1 MPTVF
6 IYLLFPHPCIFTS
19 LNFHK
24 KCDSFLLS
32 YLLFFL
38 SIFSDYSTTS
48 IISFHLCLYL
58 CFLLFFPLSSSPRDF
73 RPSSCR
79 LACCWSSQCES
90 TRCLHSCTL
99 PVPASVPAQQTVVG
113 ASRCSSWCKTAQNCT
128 KQSQRSANM
137 LHSIIIADF
146 SLDLI
151 AIFLFVFCFCFVLRF
166 CLFCIAFF
174 VPFFLLFTVS
184 FFFSP
189 KKRLKKFLTCLH
201 QRLQIR
207 RCQGQ
212 IWQCWSSPRPN
223 ELLRSH

>member
-58 CFLLFFPLSSSPRDF
+58 CFLLFSPLSSSPRDF

-90 TRCLHSCTL
+90 TRCLRSCTL

-137 LHSIIIADF
+137 LHSIIIIADF
-146 SLDLI
+146 SLDLWPYSYFLI
-151 AIFLFVFCFCFVLRF
+151 RILFLFCFAFLSVLYCVLCSF
-166 CLFCIAFF
+166 L
-174 VPFFLLFTVS
+174 PFIYGFI
-184 FFFSP
+184 FFSP
-189 KKRLKKFLTCLH
+189 KKM
-201 QRLQIR
+201 
-207 RCQGQ
+207 
-212 IWQCWSSPRPN
+212 
-223 ELLRSH
+223 